1 LNEIKSNPEE
11 NTKKEQSSLK
21 RIGNFIKEARL
32 SREQSVEELAS
43 DLKIGSHQLK
53 AIEEGNEE
61 ELPEKVFVKAMV
73 RRISQKL
80 KLDTE
85 FIMNEFETEKQEVKI
100 EEIVEEVA
108 KKTNKT
114 RKSKD
119 LSPVGFWIFILISG
133 LLGLIASSLILN
145 LFSDSSQNQTPKQE
159 IIKKTGQV
167 CIQIRDVQGVD
178 DNPFDFETVK
188 KNIEDRLNPE
198 FEGQFK
204 IMLVPNI
211 TNICYG
217 RGVGYKIEE
226 IVLDEETQKISA
238 TKIRAKMR
246 EEGKLK

>member
-1 LNEIKSNPEE
+1 LFALKEIKSNPKE
-11 NTKKEQSSLK
+11 NTKRGQSSLK

-32 SREQSVEELAS
+32 SRDQSVEELAS

-85 FIMNEFETEKQEVKI
+85 FIMNEFKTERQEVKI

-119 LSPVGFWIFILISG
+119 LSPVMFWILISISG
-133 LLGLIASSLILN
+133 LLGLIASSLIFN

-159 IIKKTGQV
+159 LIKKT
-167 CIQIRDVQGVD
+167 
-178 DNPFDFETVK
+178 K
-188 KNIEDRLNPE
+188 
-198 FEGQFK
+198 
-204 IMLVPNI
+204 
-211 TNICYG
+211 
-217 RGVGYKIEE
+217 
-226 IVLDEETQKISA
+226 
-238 TKIRAKMR
+238 
-246 EEGKLK
+246 

>member
-1 LNEIKSNPEE
+1 MKEIKSNPQDNIKTER
-11 NTKKEQSSLK
+11 SSLK

-61 ELPEKVFVKAMV
+61 ELPEKVFIKAMV

-85 FIMNEFETEKQEVKI
+85 FIMNEFKTVRQEIKI

-114 RKSKD
+114 RQSKD
-119 LSPVGFWIFILISG
+119 LSLLGFWIFIIISG
-133 LLGLIASSLILN
+133 LLGLFASSLIFN

-159 IIKKTGQV
+159 LIKK
-167 CIQIRDVQGVD
+167 
-178 DNPFDFETVK
+178 N
-188 KNIEDRLNPE
+188 
-198 FEGQFK
+198 
-204 IMLVPNI
+204 
-211 TNICYG
+211 
-217 RGVGYKIEE
+217 
-226 IVLDEETQKISA
+226 
-238 TKIRAKMR
+238 
-246 EEGKLK
+246 